1 MQEWVNISEMK
12 EKHVIYLLLAVI
24 LLLGSCMKDMPD
36 SLNGYTVNKGVKG
49 SGTEPTPENK
59 VLKASVENLS
69 FSNYP
74 GNQSFD
80 ITSNVSWR
88 AVCDADWVTVTE
100 STTRGTGNGTVTVSV
115 KHNNETKTRTTTI
128 IISSND
134 AGSVKVNI
142 TQSGTTPVGQS
153 EMTFTVNGIPF
164 KMIHVEGGTF
174 MMGATSEQGSDAADD
189 EKPAHQVTLSSYYM
203 GETEV
208 TQEMWQAVMGSNPP
222 YFSGSQKPLDQ
233 VSWDECQT
241 FITKLNSLTGQRFR
255 LPTEAEWEF
264 AARGG
269 NQNRGYKFA
278 GGNTID
284 NVAWYRDNSNSQT
297 HNVGTKRAN
306 ELGLYDM
313 SGNVEEWCQ
322 DWYGSYSSSSQ
333 TNPTGPSSGYSRVIR
348 GGSRFLFARGC
359 RVSIRSYYPPDSWF
373 KGLGLRLAL

>member
-1 MQEWVNISEMK
+1 MRAGDISQT
-12 EKHVIYLLLAVI
+12 I
-24 LLLGSCMKDMPD
+24 
-36 SLNGYTVNKGVKG
+36 TV
-49 SGTEPTPENK
+49 
-59 VLKASVENLS
+59 
-69 FSNYP
+69 
-74 GNQSFD
+74 
-80 ITSNVSWR
+80 
-88 AVCDADWVTVTE
+88 
-100 STTRGTGNGTVTVSV
+100 
-115 KHNNETKTRTTTI
+115 
-128 IISSND
+128 
-134 AGSVKVNI
+134 
-142 TQSGTTPVGQS
+142 TQSGATPVDQS
-153 EMTFTVNGIPF
+153 EVTFSVNGVPF
-164 KMIHVEGGTF
+164 NMIRVEGGTF